1 MLVRTILVIVFG
13 FTSFL
18 LLLCGF
24 LVTSALVGLSENS
37 EAKDTAKTKL
47 LFIFLIIW
55 GIFLIA
61 SSLTPLFLIE
71 PPVRISQILTCLAFY
86 GFTSLGG
93 IIIYLII
100 APVSRLF
107 NRR

>member
-1 MLVRTILVIVFG
+1 MLVRTILVIAFG

-24 LVTSALVGLSENS
+24 LVTSALGLSKS
-37 EAKDTAKTKL
+37 SDARDTATAKK
-47 LFIFLIIW
+47 LFIFLIVW
-55 GIFLIA
+55 AIFLIGGA
-61 SSLTPLFLIE
+61 IAPLFIIE
-71 PPVRISQILTCLAFY
+71 PLVRISQVLTCLAIY
-86 GFTSLGG
+86 GVASIGG
-93 IIIYLII
+93 IVIYVIL

>member
-37 EAKDTAKTKL
+37 EEKNTPNTKQ

-55 GIFLIA
+55 GIFLIGGA
-61 SSLTPLFLIE
+61 IAPLFLIE
-71 PPVRISQILTCLAFY
+71 PPARISQILTCLAFY

-93 IIIYLII
+93 IIIYIII
-100 APVSRLF
+100 APISRLF